1 MVSTLGFLSILAFGG
16 VLANAGSIV
25 AVIYEDALARCH
37 LKLFRHSWIGAGI
50 WAGISVL
57 WILYLADRTL
67 DFWSDRLEDFEV
79 TRLESLWFAYISITT
94 VGLGD
99 FFLQPEIMFLRDVFR
114 FSVLF
119 LTGFVF
125 LSTFLGKFGDLLGH
139 TFSDSGGTLKERV
152 RKAHLLSMQ
161 PDDDDDDDDESEEGD
176 NDRTNVET
184 LRRLL
189 EHDDRGSR
197 SMSTILEEEEL
208 LKELME
214 RTAADRLDTE
224 ELAG

>member
-16 VLANAGSIV
+16 ILANAGSIV
-25 AVIYEDALARCH
+25 AVIYEDALSRSH
-37 LKLFRHSWIGAGI
+37 LKIFRHSLIGAAL
-50 WAGISVL
+50 WAGITLL
-57 WILYLADRTL
+57 WIFYVADRSL
-67 DFWSDRLEDFEV
+67 KWWSDRLEDFEV

-99 FFLQPEIMFLRDVFR
+99 FFLQPEVMFLRDVFR
-114 FSVLF
+114 FSLLF

-125 LSTFLGKFGDLLGH
+125 LSTFLGKFGDLLGD
-139 TFSDSGGTLKERV
+139 TFRDSTGTLKERV
-152 RKAHLLSMQ
+152 RKAHFLSMMQ
-161 PDDDDDDDDESEEGD
+161 PDDDDDEASEEGD
-176 NDRTNVET
+176 DDRTTVET

-189 EHDDRGSR
+189 ENDDRGSK

-224 ELAG
+224 KLAG